1 MRADVHS
8 GSCKEVVASRAR
20 ILTAADET
28 RRQLERELRER
39 IEQRLLSLGFE
50 LRWVEESVPPE
61 LDSVKQQLSQIMS
74 RIAET
79 SHELMDICR
88 AIHPAIVSVAGLQP
102 ALDSLCRRCPVP
114 VTVDLAVDRE
124 LGGSVELA
132 TYYVVAEALGNTVK
146 HGQASRID
154 VSVRADDDT
163 VDVLIADNGVGGADP
178 RRGSGLM
185 GLKDR
190 VEALGGTIRLVSP
203 RGGGTSVHAAMPID
217 NS

>member
-1 MRADVHS
+1 MTQLIPGGKL
-8 GSCKEVVASRAR
+8 GSS
-20 ILTAADET
+20 
-28 RRQLERELRER
+28 
-39 IEQRLLSLGFE
+39 
-50 LRWVEESVPPE
+50 WES
-61 LDSVKQQLSQIMS
+61 
-74 RIAET
+74 
-79 SHELMDICR
+79 
-88 AIHPAIVSVAGLQP
+88 
-102 ALDSLCRRCPVP
+102 CRRCPVA

-132 TYYVVAEALGNTVK
+132 TYCVVAEALGNTVK

-190 VEALGGTIRLVSP
+190 VEALGGTIRLISP

>member
-1 MRADVHS
+1 MPSETVQGARR
-8 GSCKEVVASRAR
+8 EVVTSRAR

-28 RRQLERELRER
+28 RRQLERVLRER

-61 LDSVKQQLSQIMS
+61 LDSVKQQLRQIMS

-88 AIHPAIVSVAGLQP
+88 AIHPAIVSVAGLHL
-102 ALDSLCRRCPVP
+102 AMDSLCRRCPVP

-124 LGGSVELA
+124 LGGAVELA

-154 VSVRADDDT
+154 VPC
-163 VDVLIADNGVGGADP
+163 GATMTP
-178 RRGSGLM
+178 SM
-185 GLKDR
+185 
-190 VEALGGTIRLVSP
+190 S
-203 RGGGTSVHAAMPID
+203 
-217 NS
+217 